1 TGVAPDLLLNVN
13 VPAVPPD
20 AINGVTVTR
29 AGRRIYAD
37 ELIERADPAGRRYFW
52 VGGEM
57 PGGHAEP
64 GTDIAAIQE
73 GKISVTPI
81 HLDMTNHRLLD
92 EVGRRDWQTI
102 MGKGLRTKD

>member
-1 TGVAPDLLLNVN
+1 MSMCPICPPEQIAGVA
-13 VPAVPPD
+13 
-20 AINGVTVTR
+20 VTR

-37 ELIERADPAGRRYFW
+37 ALVERTDPAGRRYYW

-64 GTDIAAIQE
+64 GTDIAAIAE

-92 EVGRRDWQTI
+92 EVGQRDWQTI
-102 MGKGLRTKD
+102 KEGLRTED